1 MYKQYLPSPSTN
13 SEADCPVTSNKF
25 SSSMDEKRKKTGKSR
40 TGEEKETDSVRKI
53 TGRGEQKNQKVRKR
67 CFKVYR

>member
-1 MYKQYLPSPSTN
+1 
-13 SEADCPVTSNKF
+13 VTSNKF